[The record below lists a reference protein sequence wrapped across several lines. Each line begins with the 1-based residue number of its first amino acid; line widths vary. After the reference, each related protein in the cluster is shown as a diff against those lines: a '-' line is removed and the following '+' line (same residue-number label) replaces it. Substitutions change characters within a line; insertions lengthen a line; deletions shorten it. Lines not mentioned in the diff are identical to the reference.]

1 MAQQKILSPTPL
13 QNKGIM
19 VQYKVDFFIYS
30 LYNIEIYKK
39 ESVGKPIG

>member
-19 VQYKVDFFIYS
+19 VQYKVDFLYTVFI
-30 LYNIEIYKK
+30 I
-39 ESVGKPIG
+39 